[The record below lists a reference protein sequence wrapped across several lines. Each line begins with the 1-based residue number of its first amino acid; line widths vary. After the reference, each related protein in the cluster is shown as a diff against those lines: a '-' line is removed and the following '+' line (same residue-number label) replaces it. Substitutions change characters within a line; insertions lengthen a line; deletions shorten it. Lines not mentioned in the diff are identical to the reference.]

1 MNGGTAMT
9 VEEIGSNVAE
19 RLLQGAMNHQQFA
32 NYYDFL
38 GLQGYKLCHECHFYE
53 QNCGYRKFITY
64 FIKHYD
70 KLIPTFALGSFSSPS
85 IVPDNWNEHKRN
97 DMDINTRRNA
107 VKTGLEKYIRWEEE
121 TQRYLEDMYVQALNV
136 NEINLAMKIKQYI
149 ESVVDELEKG
159 KTQHLLIKSTDY
171 DLPTIVSEQGW
182 LIKKYTKRLKKFKR
196 KESDY
201 DQPQRS

>member
-1 MNGGTAMT
+1 
-9 VEEIGSNVAE
+9 
-19 RLLQGAMNHQQFA
+19 
-32 NYYDFL
+32 
-38 GLQGYKLCHECHFYE
+38 
-53 QNCGYRKFITY
+53 
-64 FIKHYD
+64 
-70 KLIPTFALGSFSSPS
+70 
-85 IVPDNWNEHKRN
+85 
-97 DMDINTRRNA
+97 MDINTRRNE
-107 VKTGLEKYIRWEEE
+107 VKTELEKYIRWEEE